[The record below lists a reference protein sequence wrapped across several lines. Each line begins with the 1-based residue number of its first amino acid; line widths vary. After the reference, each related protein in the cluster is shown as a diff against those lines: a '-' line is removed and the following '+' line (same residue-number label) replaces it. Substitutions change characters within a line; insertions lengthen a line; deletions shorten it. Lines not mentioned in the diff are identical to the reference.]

1 MLHLDAALFSDVARR
16 QRFWNGRL
24 SVLAASGN
32 SGGVQQ
38 AGHDSV
44 VVLVGASVLLL
55 LLFFCVWRLA
65 LYGAR
70 PWLHT
75 SHTIL
80 HQAQPVHTGDAAASM
95 L

>member
-16 QRFWNGRL
+16 QRILNGRL

-44 VVLVGASVLLL
+44 VLLVGASMLLL
-55 LLFFCVWRLA
+55 LLFCVWRLV

-70 PWLHT
+70 PWLQT

-80 HQAQPVHTGDAAASM
+80 HRAQPVHTGDAAASM